1 MGELLLLLS
10 LSPLSFLLCLVCALS
25 CSLCS
30 YAPLPLPPSSYA
42 VVRKEQLLP
51 KPTPPA
57 RRKKFTR
64 LPGEQR
70 FATLPNMRGSR
81 GSPPPARPPPP
92 KEYTPSEDSPLQP
105 RSQRHRRSLEEL
117 PTQAQTQSPL
127 LLVKS
132 K

>member
-1 MGELLLLLS
+1 MLS
-10 LSPLSFLLCLVCALS
+10 V
-25 CSLCS
+25 CSLLFAS
-30 YAPLPLPPSSYA
+30 LAPPPPYSSSYA

-64 LPGEQR
+64 LPGER

-92 KEYTPSEDSPLQP
+92 QEYTPSEDSPLQP
-105 RSQRHRRSLEEL
+105 RSNRHRRSLEEL
-117 PTQAQTQSPL
+117 PTTAQV

>member
-1 MGELLLLLS
+1 MLSVCSILLS
-10 LSPLSFLLCLVCALS
+10 LLIRSSSP
-25 CSLCS
+25 
-30 YAPLPLPPSSYA
+30 PHHSSYA
-42 VVRKEQLLP
+42 VVRKEQLP

-117 PTQAQTQSPL
+117 PTQAQAQSPV